1 MSTDL
6 FSLRGKVGLVTG
18 ANQGLGLGFASGM
31 AKCGADVV
39 IWGRRAERNE
49 EAAERL
55 RAYGGRVLTQTVDVS
70 DEAQVSAGMAEAVAK
85 MGRLDCVVA
94 NAGVA
99 AVPEAFHLM
108 TTEEYER
115 VLAAAQHGA
124 FFTLREATR
133 HMVARSD
140 AGDPG
145 GSLIACGSLAAI
157 RGIPQRQHYSAA
169 KGAVL
174 AMIRAIA
181 VEYGSHGI
189 RANAVAAGY
198 FDTALGG
205 RSPEHA
211 QARAEQMRTRNP
223 IPRAGNPADLEGIT
237 AYLMS
242 DASAYHTGDLIVIDG
257 GMSVTVG

>member
-1 MSTDL
+1 MSGDL
-6 FSLRGKVGLVTG
+6 FSLAGKVGLVTG
-18 ANQGLGLGFASGM
+18 ANQGLGLGFATGM

-39 IWGRRAERNE
+39 IWGRRAERNAQ
-49 EAAERL
+49 AAEQL
-55 RAYGGRVLTQTVDVS
+55 RGHGVRVLAQTVDVT
-70 DEAQVSAGMAEAVAK
+70 DEHQVAAGIDQAVAE

-94 NAGVA
+94 NAGAA
-99 AVPEAFHLM
+99 AVPEAFHMM

-124 FFTLREATR
+124 FFTLRAATR
-133 HMVARSD
+133 HMVARAD

-174 AMIRAIA
+174 SMIRAIA
-181 VEYGSHGI
+181 VEYGGRGI
-189 RANAVAAGY
+189 RANVVAAGY

-205 RSPEHA
+205 RSAEHA

-223 IPRAGNPADLEGIT
+223 IPRAGTPADLEGIT

-257 GMSVTVG
+257 GMSVIV